1 MLDRPHL
8 EIEIENLPLIYKYHT
23 PITSL
28 QLWAYHAWEILNT
41 SGLDRNKCNDGKN
54 VLHTRICSA
63 KSLFTFVT
71 SFMQEGP

>member
-1 MLDRPHL
+1 MVCAR
-8 EIEIENLPLIYKYHT
+8 
-23 PITSL
+23 
-28 QLWAYHAWEILNT
+28 T
-41 SGLDRNKCNDGKN
+41 SGLCLVRYTSIIPPLLVFSSGRIADGRSGFDRNECNDGKD